1 MTLHGSKGLE
11 FPYVYLTGMEE
22 GIFPSYRSINEG
34 EEDIAEERRLCYVG
48 ITRARKKLAL
58 TAARERMINGET
70 MYSRQSRFIN
80 EIPRYLLKQDL
91 GEQRSAFAGTNSFGK
106 SSSFDN
112 SYGSSGFSN
121 SNFSSS
127 GFGKSSFGNSSAS
140 GMSNFGGGSS
150 YSSMNPPK
158 SVRSARNGL
167 DMLNNNPFIKK
178 GFSNLSSLN
187 SNTFDKPKAP
197 AVINYKVGDSVSHAK
212 FGDGKVTEM
221 VPKDNDY
228 MVTVEFN
235 EFGTKKMKAS
245 FARLVRK

>member
-1 MTLHGSKGLE
+1 MENASKALIIAGAIL
-11 FPYVYLTGMEE
+11 LSILIIAIGMY
-22 GIFPSYRSINEG
+22 IFN
-34 EEDIAEERRLCYVG
+34 
-48 ITRARKKLAL
+48 
-58 TAARERMINGET
+58 
-70 MYSRQSRFIN
+70 
-80 EIPRYLLKQDL
+80 
-91 GEQRSAFAGTNSFGK
+91 
-106 SSSFDN
+106 SSSN
-112 SYGSSGFSN
+112 S
-121 SNFSSS
+121 
-127 GFGKSSFGNSSAS
+127 GK
-140 GMSNFGGGSS
+140 SNFGGDSS

-158 SVRSARNGL
+158 SVRSAGNGL

-245 FARLVRK
+245 FARLVKN